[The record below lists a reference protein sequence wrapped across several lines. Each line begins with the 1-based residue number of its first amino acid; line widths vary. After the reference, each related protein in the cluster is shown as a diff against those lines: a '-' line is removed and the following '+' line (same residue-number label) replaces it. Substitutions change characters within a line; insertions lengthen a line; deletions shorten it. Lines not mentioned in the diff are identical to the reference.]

1 MKLNIIATMLLAS
14 TGMLMTG
21 CGSDSGSSG
30 SSTPPSQ
37 TTPEETVTPA
47 NGVERLII
55 TDASHLALADAD
67 IRILSAAQWSN
78 NVTSISDN
86 NTVDHSLFVQYDRLP
101 VINDFSSAR
110 EYTTDHLGV
119 SGSVHLA
126 PGIYYILVR
135 KHSKT
140 AIVPFIIHP
149 TNTNKELSINVPL
162 TCNNA
167 ECETIHPVNEAIIG
181 TLSGQ
186 VLVQGQPLA
195 NAQVSLSG
203 GAATNGAF
211 VTALTDAKGYF
222 SLAFNVSDEL
232 GDTLKNATLM
242 ISAPGYISLTKQVA
256 VTSSISG
263 GSQFTL
269 IQNTE
274 ATTSIWQETFEED
287 SATRDEWEKASTVEE
302 TKWSLLQKN
311 HKIINKDVNRLVTLA
326 PDDSSN
332 GKLPDPAQGNYAY
345 WYGNSGA
352 GNFLNKETSLLTEEG
367 QPAETRLNGGTSEQ
381 AYYGTL
387 TSPVI
392 DLSAIQKP
400 LSLSFKTWWEI
411 ESVNPSSR
419 GYDAMDVE
427 VSVNGG
433 EFKKLARLNPLS
445 DPQTDYKRWSIPFS
459 NFGFNLAPQFA
470 QQEAISLDDY
480 AGQSNV
486 KIRFKFDT
494 VDQYYNAFRGWI
506 IDDIVIQNQPGTFP
520 LYNDK
525 EEVNEEVSM
534 FVAKAAK
541 ALVQSTS
548 SSRWMENPPQR
559 KNK

>member
-101 VINDFSSAR
+101 VISDFSSAR

-135 KHSKT
+135 KHSET

-167 ECETIHPVNEAIIG
+167 ECGTIHPVNEAIIG

-211 VTALTDAKGYF
+211 VTALTDTKGYF

-345 WYGNSGA
+345 WYGNSVA
-352 GNFLNKETSLLTEEG
+352 GSFLNKEASLLTEEG
-367 QPAETRLNGGTSEQ
+367 QPVETRLNGGTSEQ
-381 AYYGTL
+381 GYYGTL

-392 DLSAIQKP
+392 DLSTTQKP
-400 LSLSFKTWWEI
+400 ISLSFKTWWEI

-445 DPQTDYKRWSIPFS
+445 DPQTDYNRWSIPFS

-470 QQEAISLDDY
+470 QQEAISLDEY

-494 VDQYYNAFRGWI
+494 VDQYYNAYRGWI

-520 LYNDK
+520 LYSNN
-525 EEVNEEVSM
+525 EEVDDEVSM

-541 ALVQSTS
+541 ALMQSAS
-548 SSRWMENPPQR
+548 SSRWIENPPERTQ
-559 KNK
+559 

>member
-14 TGMLMTG
+14 TGMIMTG

-135 KHSKT
+135 KHSET

-186 VLVQGQPLA
+186 VLAQGQPLA

-269 IQNTE
+269 IPNTE

-345 WYGNSGA
+345 WYGNGVA
-352 GNFLNKETSLLTEEG
+352 GSFLNKEASLLTEEG
-367 QPAETRLNGGTSEQ
+367 QPVETRLNGGTSEQ

-392 DLSAIQKP
+392 DLSTIQKP
-400 LSLSFKTWWEI
+400 ISLSFKTWWEI

-427 VSVNGG
+427 VSVNGE

-445 DPQTDYKRWSIPFS
+445 DPQTDYNRWSIPFS

-470 QQEAISLDDY
+470 QQEAISLDEY
-480 AGQSNV
+480 AGQSNI

-494 VDQYYNAFRGWI
+494 VDQYYNAYRGWI

-520 LYNDK
+520 LYSDN
-525 EEVNEEVSM
+525 EEVDDEVSM

-541 ALVQSTS
+541 ALMQSAS
-548 SSRWMENPPQR
+548 NSRWIENPPERTQ
-559 KNK
+559 

>member
-14 TGMLMTG
+14 TGMIMTG

-135 KHSKT
+135 KHSET
-140 AIVPFIIHP
+140 AIVPFIIHS

-195 NAQVSLSG
+195 NTQVSLSG

-242 ISAPGYISLTKQVA
+242 ISAPGYISLIKQVA

-345 WYGNSGA
+345 WYGNSVA
-352 GNFLNKETSLLTEEG
+352 GSFLNKEANLLTEEG
-367 QPAETRLNGGTSEQ
+367 QPVETRLNGGTSSQ

-392 DLSAIQKP
+392 DLSTTQKP
-400 LSLSFKTWWEI
+400 ISLSFKTWWEI

-433 EFKKLARLNPLS
+433 EFKKLVRLNPLS
-445 DPQTDYKRWSIPFS
+445 DPQTDYNRWSIPFS

-470 QQEAISLDDY
+470 QQEAISLDEY

-494 VDQYYNAFRGWI
+494 VDQYYNAYRGWI

-520 LYNDK
+520 LYSDN
-525 EEVNEEVSM
+525 EEVDDEVSM

-541 ALVQSTS
+541 ALMQSAS
-548 SSRWMENPPQR
+548 SSRWIENPPERIQ
-559 KNK
+559 

>member
-14 TGMLMTG
+14 TGMIMTG

-135 KHSKT
+135 KHSET

-186 VLVQGQPLA
+186 VLAQGQPLT

-311 HKIINKDVNRLVTLA
+311 HKIINKDVNRLVNLA

-345 WYGNSGA
+345 WYGNSVA
-352 GNFLNKETSLLTEEG
+352 GSFLNKEANLLTEEG
-367 QPAETRLNGGTSEQ
+367 QPVETRLNGGTSSQ

-392 DLSAIQKP
+392 DLTTTQKP
-400 LSLSFKTWWEI
+400 ISLSFKTWWEI
-411 ESVNPSSR
+411 ESLNPSSR

-445 DPQTDYKRWSIPFS
+445 DPQTDYNRWSIPFS

-470 QQEAISLDDY
+470 QQEAISLDEY

-494 VDQYYNAFRGWI
+494 VDQYYNAYRGWI

-520 LYNDK
+520 LYSDN
-525 EEVNEEVSM
+525 EEVDDEVSM

-541 ALVQSTS
+541 ALMQSAS
-548 SSRWMENPPQR
+548 SSRWIENPPERIQ
-559 KNK
+559 

>member
-14 TGMLMTG
+14 TGMIMTG

-135 KHSKT
+135 KHSET

-186 VLVQGQPLA
+186 VLAQGQPLA

-345 WYGNSGA
+345 WYGNSVA
-352 GNFLNKETSLLTEEG
+352 GSFLNKEASLLTEEG
-367 QPAETRLNGGTSEQ
+367 QPVETRLNGGTSEQ

-392 DLSAIQKP
+392 DLSTTQKP
-400 LSLSFKTWWEI
+400 ISLSFKTWWEI

-445 DPQTDYKRWSIPFS
+445 DPQTDYNRWSIPFS

-470 QQEAISLDDY
+470 QQEAISLDEY
-480 AGQSNV
+480 AGQSNM

-494 VDQYYNAFRGWI
+494 VDQYYNAYRGWI

-520 LYNDK
+520 LYSDN
-525 EEVNEEVSM
+525 EEVDDEVSM

-541 ALVQSTS
+541 ALMQSAS
-548 SSRWMENPPQR
+548 SSRWIENPPERTQ
-559 KNK
+559 

>member
-14 TGMLMTG
+14 TGMIMTG

-135 KHSKT
+135 KHSET

-345 WYGNSGA
+345 WYGNSVA
-352 GNFLNKETSLLTEEG
+352 GSFLNKEASLLTEEG
-367 QPAETRLNGGTSEQ
+367 QPVETRLNGGTSSQ

-392 DLSAIQKP
+392 DLSTTQKP
-400 LSLSFKTWWEI
+400 ISLSFKTWWEI

-433 EFKKLARLNPLS
+433 EFKKLVRLNPLS
-445 DPQTDYKRWSIPFS
+445 DPQTDYNRWSIPFS

-470 QQEAISLDDY
+470 QQEAISLDEY

-494 VDQYYNAFRGWI
+494 VDQYYNAYRGWI

-520 LYNDK
+520 LYSDN
-525 EEVNEEVSM
+525 EEVDDEVSM

-541 ALVQSTS
+541 ALMQSAS
-548 SSRWMENPPQR
+548 SSRWIENPPERIQ
-559 KNK
+559 

>member
-14 TGMLMTG
+14 TGMIMTG

-135 KHSKT
+135 KHSET

-195 NAQVSLSG
+195 NTQVSLSG

-287 SATRDEWEKASTVEE
+287 SATRDEWENASTVEE

-345 WYGNSGA
+345 WYGNGVA
-352 GNFLNKETSLLTEEG
+352 GSFLNKEASLLTEEG
-367 QPAETRLNGGTSEQ
+367 QPVETRLNGGTSAK

-392 DLSAIQKP
+392 DLSTTQKP
-400 LSLSFKTWWEI
+400 ISLSFKTWWEI

-445 DPQTDYKRWSIPFS
+445 DPQTDYNRWSIPFS

-470 QQEAISLDDY
+470 QQEAISLDEY
-480 AGQSNV
+480 AGQSNI

-494 VDQYYNAFRGWI
+494 VDQYYNAYRGWI

-520 LYNDK
+520 LYSNN
-525 EEVNEEVSM
+525 EEVDDEVSM

-541 ALVQSTS
+541 ALMQLAS
-548 SSRWMENPPQR
+548 SSRWIENPPERTQ
-559 KNK
+559 

>member
-101 VINDFSSAR
+101 VISDFSSAR

-135 KHSKT
+135 KHSET

-167 ECETIHPVNEAIIG
+167 ECGTIHPVNEAIIG

-211 VTALTDAKGYF
+211 VTALTDTKGYF

-287 SATRDEWEKASTVEE
+287 SVTRNEWENASTVEE

-311 HKIINKDVNRLVTLA
+311 HKIINKDVSRLVTLA
-326 PDDSSN
+326 PDDNSN
-332 GKLPDPAQGNYAY
+332 GKLPDPAEGNYAY

-559 KNK
+559 TK

>member
-1 MKLNIIATMLLAS
+1 MKLNVIATMLLAS
-14 TGMLMTG
+14 TGMIMTG

-135 KHSKT
+135 KHSET

-242 ISAPGYISLTKQVA
+242 ISAPGYISLIKQVA

-345 WYGNSGA
+345 WYGNSVA
-352 GNFLNKETSLLTEEG
+352 GSFLNKEANLLTEEG
-367 QPAETRLNGGTSEQ
+367 QPVETRLNGGTSEQ

-392 DLSAIQKP
+392 DLSTTQKP
-400 LSLSFKTWWEI
+400 ISLSFKTWWEI

-445 DPQTDYKRWSIPFS
+445 DPQTDYNRWSIPFS

-470 QQEAISLDDY
+470 QQEAISLDEY

-494 VDQYYNAFRGWI
+494 VDQYYNAYRGWI

-520 LYNDK
+520 LYNNN
-525 EEVNEEVSM
+525 EEVDDEVSM

-541 ALVQSTS
+541 ALMQSAS
-548 SSRWMENPPQR
+548 SSRWIENPPERTQ
-559 KNK
+559 

>member
-14 TGMLMTG
+14 TGMIMTG

-110 EYTTDHLGV
+110 EYTTDHLGA

-135 KHSKT
+135 KHSET

-167 ECETIHPVNEAIIG
+167 ECGTIHPVNEAIIG

-242 ISAPGYISLTKQVA
+242 ISAPGYISLTKLVA

-269 IQNTE
+269 IPNTE

-345 WYGNSGA
+345 WYGNSLA
-352 GNFLNKETSLLTEEG
+352 GSFLNKEASLLTEEG
-367 QPAETRLNGGTSEQ
+367 QPVETRLNGGTSEQ

-392 DLSAIQKP
+392 DLSTTQKP
-400 LSLSFKTWWEI
+400 ISLSFKTWWEI

-445 DPQTDYKRWSIPFS
+445 DPQTDYNRWSIPFS

-470 QQEAISLDDY
+470 QQEAISLDEY

-494 VDQYYNAFRGWI
+494 VDQYYNAYRGWI
-506 IDDIVIQNQPGTFP
+506 IDDIMIQNQLGTFP
-520 LYNDK
+520 LYSNN
-525 EEVNEEVSM
+525 EEVDNEVSM

-541 ALVQSTS
+541 ALIKSTS
-548 SSRWMENPPQR
+548 SSRWIENPPERTQ
-559 KNK
+559 

>member
-135 KHSKT
+135 KYSET

-345 WYGNSGA
+345 WYGNSVA
-352 GNFLNKETSLLTEEG
+352 GSFLNKEASLLTEEG
-367 QPAETRLNGGTSEQ
+367 QPVETRLNGGTSEQ
-381 AYYGTL
+381 GYYGTL

-392 DLSAIQKP
+392 DLSTTQKP
-400 LSLSFKTWWEI
+400 ISLSFKTWWEI

-445 DPQTDYKRWSIPFS
+445 DPQTDYNRWSIPFS

-470 QQEAISLDDY
+470 QQEAISLDEY

-494 VDQYYNAFRGWI
+494 VDQYYNAYRGWI

-520 LYNDK
+520 LYSDN
-525 EEVNEEVSM
+525 EEVDDEVSM

-541 ALVQSTS
+541 ALMQSAS
-548 SSRWMENPPQR
+548 SSRWIENPPERIQ
-559 KNK
+559 

>member
-14 TGMLMTG
+14 TGMIMTG

-135 KHSKT
+135 KHSET

-186 VLVQGQPLA
+186 VLAQGQPLA

-269 IQNTE
+269 IPNTE

-287 SATRDEWEKASTVEE
+287 SATRDEWENASTVEE

-345 WYGNSGA
+345 WYGNGVA
-352 GNFLNKETSLLTEEG
+352 GSFLNKEASLLTEEG
-367 QPAETRLNGGTSEQ
+367 QPVETRLNGGTSAQ

-392 DLSAIQKP
+392 DLSTTQKP
-400 LSLSFKTWWEI
+400 ISLSFKTWWEI

-445 DPQTDYKRWSIPFS
+445 DPQTDYNRWSIPFS

-470 QQEAISLDDY
+470 QQEAISLDEY
-480 AGQSNV
+480 AGQSKV

-494 VDQYYNAFRGWI
+494 VDQYYNAYRGWI

-520 LYNDK
+520 LYSNN
-525 EEVNEEVSM
+525 EEVDDEVSM

-541 ALVQSTS
+541 ALMQLAS
-548 SSRWMENPPQR
+548 SSRWIENPPERTQ
-559 KNK
+559 

>member
-14 TGMLMTG
+14 TGMIMTG

-135 KHSKT
+135 KHSET

-242 ISAPGYISLTKQVA
+242 ISAPGHISLTKQVA

-269 IQNTE
+269 IPNTE

-287 SATRDEWEKASTVEE
+287 SATRDEWENASTVEE

-345 WYGNSGA
+345 WYGNSVA
-352 GNFLNKETSLLTEEG
+352 GSFLNKEASLLTEEG
-367 QPAETRLNGGTSEQ
+367 QPVETRLNGGTSEQ
-381 AYYGTL
+381 GYYGTL

-392 DLSAIQKP
+392 DLSTTQKP
-400 LSLSFKTWWEI
+400 ISLSFKTWWEI

-445 DPQTDYKRWSIPFS
+445 DPQTDYNRWSIPFS

-470 QQEAISLDDY
+470 QQEAISLDEY

-494 VDQYYNAFRGWI
+494 VDQYYNAYRGWI

-520 LYNDK
+520 LYSNN
-525 EEVNEEVSM
+525 EEVDDEVSM

-541 ALVQSTS
+541 ALMQSAS
-548 SSRWMENPPQR
+548 SSRWIENPPERTQ
-559 KNK
+559 

>member
-14 TGMLMTG
+14 TGMIMTG

-135 KHSKT
+135 KHSET

-186 VLVQGQPLA
+186 VLTQGQPLT

-242 ISAPGYISLTKQVA
+242 ISAPDYISLTKQVA

-287 SATRDEWEKASTVEE
+287 SATRDEWENASTVEE

-345 WYGNSGA
+345 WYGNGVA
-352 GNFLNKETSLLTEEG
+352 GSFLNKEASLLTEEG
-367 QPAETRLNGGTSEQ
+367 QPVETRLNGGTSAQE
-381 AYYGTL
+381 YYGTL

-392 DLSAIQKP
+392 DLSTTQKP
-400 LSLSFKTWWEI
+400 ISLSFKTWWEI

-445 DPQTDYKRWSIPFS
+445 DPQTDYNRWSIPFS

-470 QQEAISLDDY
+470 QQEAISLDEY

-494 VDQYYNAFRGWI
+494 VDQYYNAYRGWI

-520 LYNDK
+520 LYSDN
-525 EEVNEEVSM
+525 EEVDDEVSM

-541 ALVQSTS
+541 ALMQSAS
-548 SSRWMENPPQR
+548 SSRWIENPPERIQ
-559 KNK
+559 

>member
-135 KHSKT
+135 KHSET

-167 ECETIHPVNEAIIG
+167 ECGTIHPVNEAIIG

-345 WYGNSGA
+345 WYGNSVA
-352 GNFLNKETSLLTEEG
+352 GSFLNKEANLLTEEG
-367 QPAETRLNGGTSEQ
+367 QPVETRLNGGTSSQ

-392 DLSAIQKP
+392 DLSTTQKP
-400 LSLSFKTWWEI
+400 ISLSFKTWWEI

-433 EFKKLARLNPLS
+433 EFKKLVRLNPLS
-445 DPQTDYKRWSIPFS
+445 DPQTDYNRWSIPFS

-470 QQEAISLDDY
+470 QQEAISLDEY

-494 VDQYYNAFRGWI
+494 VDQYYNTYRGWI

-520 LYNDK
+520 LYSDN
-525 EEVNEEVSM
+525 EEVDDEVSM

-541 ALVQSTS
+541 ALMQSAS
-548 SSRWMENPPQR
+548 SSRWIENPPERIQ
-559 KNK
+559 

>member
-14 TGMLMTG
+14 TGMIMTG

-37 TTPEETVTPA
+37 TTPGETVTPA

-135 KHSKT
+135 KHSET

-256 VTSSISG
+256 VTPSISA

-269 IQNTE
+269 IPNTE

-287 SATRDEWEKASTVEE
+287 SATRDEWENASTVEE

-345 WYGNSGA
+345 WYGNSVA
-352 GNFLNKETSLLTEEG
+352 GSFLNKEASLLTEEG
-367 QPAETRLNGGTSEQ
+367 QPVETRLNGGTSEQ
-381 AYYGTL
+381 GYYGTL

-392 DLSAIQKP
+392 DLSTTQKP
-400 LSLSFKTWWEI
+400 ISLSFKTWWEI

-445 DPQTDYKRWSIPFS
+445 DPQTDYNRWSIPFS

-470 QQEAISLDDY
+470 QQEAISLDEY

-494 VDQYYNAFRGWI
+494 VDQYYNAYRGWI

-520 LYNDK
+520 LYSNN
-525 EEVNEEVSM
+525 EEVDDEVSM

-541 ALVQSTS
+541 ALMQSAS
-548 SSRWMENPPQR
+548 SSRWIENPPERTQ
-559 KNK
+559 

>member
-14 TGMLMTG
+14 TGMIMTG

-135 KHSKT
+135 KHSET

-167 ECETIHPVNEAIIG
+167 ECGTIHPVNEAIIG

-242 ISAPGYISLTKQVA
+242 ISAPGHISLTKQVA

-269 IQNTE
+269 IPNTE

-345 WYGNSGA
+345 WYGNSVA
-352 GNFLNKETSLLTEEG
+352 GSFLNKEASLLTEEG
-367 QPAETRLNGGTSEQ
+367 QPVETRLNGGTSEQ
-381 AYYGTL
+381 GYYGTL

-392 DLSAIQKP
+392 DLTTTQKP
-400 LSLSFKTWWEI
+400 ISLSFKTWWEI

-445 DPQTDYKRWSIPFS
+445 DPQTDYNRWSIPFS

-470 QQEAISLDDY
+470 QQEAISLDEY

-494 VDQYYNAFRGWI
+494 VDQYYNAYRGWI

-520 LYNDK
+520 LYSDN
-525 EEVNEEVSM
+525 EEVDDEVSM

-541 ALVQSTS
+541 ALMQSAS
-548 SSRWMENPPQR
+548 SSRWIENPPERIQ
-559 KNK
+559 

>member
-14 TGMLMTG
+14 TGMIMTG

-135 KHSKT
+135 KHSET

-186 VLVQGQPLA
+186 VLAQGQPLT

-311 HKIINKDVNRLVTLA
+311 HKIINKDVNRLVNLA

-345 WYGNSGA
+345 WYGNSVA
-352 GNFLNKETSLLTEEG
+352 GSFLNKEANLLTEEG
-367 QPAETRLNGGTSEQ
+367 QPVETRLNGGTSSQ

-392 DLSAIQKP
+392 DLTTTQKP
-400 LSLSFKTWWEI
+400 ISLSFKTWWEI

-445 DPQTDYKRWSIPFS
+445 DPQTDYNRWSIPFS

-470 QQEAISLDDY
+470 QQEAISLDEY

-494 VDQYYNAFRGWI
+494 VDQYYNAYRGWI

-520 LYNDK
+520 LYSDN
-525 EEVNEEVSM
+525 EEVDDEVSM

-541 ALVQSTS
+541 ALMQSAS
-548 SSRWMENPPQR
+548 SSRWIENPPERIQ
-559 KNK
+559 